1 MPRLRLFAI
10 LCFDSQ
16 ERREAPRLVYRL
28 DTRGAGLY
36 RRQPVTVPP
45 VPCHL
50 RFTRQRHPP
59 RQVTLPPPYPF
70 SRPAA
75 QRVIEVPAL
84 HLWFAV
90 LYPRVEHQ
98 AVLAVVV
105 VVVGPL
111 VVHPYHPFRDAVRL
125 LRQPAVFIVAVDIVR
140 IFRDAVIRPCRERA
154 VRVQFRVRQPVSDII
169 NYNQKTIRYTDI
181 IFYFRTLKEIRLKYP
196 FKELESLFDPLNIYP
211 FYYFMPFLFISDL
224 HDKGQYIERIR
235 YVGIISTLIARRA
248 ILTDLF
254 VDEQY
259 EQLISRNMGDLKKE
273 YLGYYL
279 QIIDV
284 EINNIASKIFIEP
297 SSFYAFYNR
306 RFNEYVNTML
316 MEKDI
321 SPLIGMD
328 EEAFKRYAV
337 GKSILH
343 LLVSDMVLHIIKKQ
357 ELTHQFDNMMKSFIM
372 YLTLQDDVLDIMEDI
387 QKQQPSHF
395 YPWIS
400 DGKIIESIDENVEKA
415 VLLKFYLGGGI
426 ERCEDLINKYV
437 KDIITAVKKINH
449 PLKSWLEVIERM
461 SLKTKDK
468 LDSFKVVRD
477 KLHFFLSQQG

>member
-1 MPRLRLFAI
+1 M
-10 LCFDSQ
+10 
-16 ERREAPRLVYRL
+16 
-28 DTRGAGLY
+28 
-36 RRQPVTVPP
+36 
-45 VPCHL
+45 
-50 RFTRQRHPP
+50 
-59 RQVTLPPPYPF
+59 
-70 SRPAA
+70 
-75 QRVIEVPAL
+75 
-84 HLWFAV
+84 
-90 LYPRVEHQ
+90 
-98 AVLAVVV
+98 
-105 VVVGPL
+105 
-111 VVHPYHPFRDAVRL
+111 
-125 LRQPAVFIVAVDIVR
+125 
-140 IFRDAVIRPCRERA
+140 
-154 VRVQFRVRQPVSDII
+154 
-169 NYNQKTIRYTDI
+169 
-181 IFYFRTLKEIRLKYP
+181 KYP
-196 FKELESLFDPLNIYP
+196 FKELESLFEPLNIYP

-259 EQLISRNMGDLKKE
+259 EQLISRNMGGLKKE

-297 SSFYAFYNR
+297 SSFYALYNR

-328 EEAFKRYAV
+328 EKAFKKYAV

-343 LLVSDMVLHIIKKQ
+343 LLVSDMVLYIIKKQ

-426 ERCEDLINKYV
+426 ERCEDLIDKYV
-437 KDIITAVKKINH
+437 EDIITAVKK
-449 PLKSWLEVIERM
+449 
-461 SLKTKDK
+461 
-468 LDSFKVVRD
+468 
-477 KLHFFLSQQG
+477 

>member
-1 MPRLRLFAI
+1 MKVVS
-10 LCFDSQ
+10 DSFNDMHK
-16 ERREAPRLVYRL
+16 RRYFN
-28 DTRGAGLY
+28 DTM
-36 RRQPVTVPP
+36 
-45 VPCHL
+45 
-50 RFTRQRHPP
+50 
-59 RQVTLPPPYPF
+59 
-70 SRPAA
+70 
-75 QRVIEVPAL
+75 
-84 HLWFAV
+84 
-90 LYPRVEHQ
+90 
-98 AVLAVVV
+98 
-105 VVVGPL
+105 
-111 VVHPYHPFRDAVRL
+111 
-125 LRQPAVFIVAVDIVR
+125 
-140 IFRDAVIRPCRERA
+140 
-154 VRVQFRVRQPVSDII
+154 DII
-169 NYNQKTIRYTDI
+169 NYNRKTIRYTDI
-181 IFYFRTLKEIRLKYP
+181 IFYFRTLKKIRLKYP
-196 FKELESLFDPLNIYP
+196 FKELESLFEPLNVYP

-279 QIIDV
+279 QIDV

-328 EEAFKRYAV
+328 EGAFKKYAV

-437 KDIITAVKKINH
+437 EDIITAVKKINH
-449 PLKSWLEVIERM
+449 PLKSWLEVIE
-461 SLKTKDK
+461 TKDK
-468 LDSFKVVRD
+468 LDSFKAVRD
-477 KLHFFLSQQG
+477 ELHFFLSQQG

>member
-1 MPRLRLFAI
+1 MKVVS
-10 LCFDSQ
+10 DSFNDMHK
-16 ERREAPRLVYRL
+16 RRYFN
-28 DTRGAGLY
+28 DTM
-36 RRQPVTVPP
+36 
-45 VPCHL
+45 
-50 RFTRQRHPP
+50 
-59 RQVTLPPPYPF
+59 
-70 SRPAA
+70 
-75 QRVIEVPAL
+75 
-84 HLWFAV
+84 
-90 LYPRVEHQ
+90 
-98 AVLAVVV
+98 
-105 VVVGPL
+105 
-111 VVHPYHPFRDAVRL
+111 
-125 LRQPAVFIVAVDIVR
+125 
-140 IFRDAVIRPCRERA
+140 
-154 VRVQFRVRQPVSDII
+154 DII
-169 NYNQKTIRYTDI
+169 NYNRKTIRYTDI

-196 FKELESLFDPLNIYP
+196 FKELESLFEPLNVYP

-328 EEAFKRYAV
+328 EGAFKKYAV

-343 LLVSDMVLHIIKKQ
+343 LLVSDMVLHIIK
-357 ELTHQFDNMMKSFIM
+357 NKS
-372 YLTLQDDVLDIMEDI
+372 
-387 QKQQPSHF
+387 
-395 YPWIS
+395 
-400 DGKIIESIDENVEKA
+400 
-415 VLLKFYLGGGI
+415 
-426 ERCEDLINKYV
+426 
-437 KDIITAVKKINH
+437 
-449 PLKSWLEVIERM
+449 
-461 SLKTKDK
+461 
-468 LDSFKVVRD
+468 
-477 KLHFFLSQQG
+477 

>member
-1 MPRLRLFAI
+1 MKVVS
-10 LCFDSQ
+10 DSFNDMHK
-16 ERREAPRLVYRL
+16 RRYFN
-28 DTRGAGLY
+28 DTM
-36 RRQPVTVPP
+36 
-45 VPCHL
+45 
-50 RFTRQRHPP
+50 
-59 RQVTLPPPYPF
+59 
-70 SRPAA
+70 
-75 QRVIEVPAL
+75 
-84 HLWFAV
+84 
-90 LYPRVEHQ
+90 
-98 AVLAVVV
+98 
-105 VVVGPL
+105 
-111 VVHPYHPFRDAVRL
+111 
-125 LRQPAVFIVAVDIVR
+125 
-140 IFRDAVIRPCRERA
+140 
-154 VRVQFRVRQPVSDII
+154 DII
-169 NYNQKTIRYTDI
+169 NHNRKTIRYTDI

-196 FKELESLFDPLNIYP
+196 FKELESLFEPLNVYP

-328 EEAFKRYAV
+328 EEAFKKYAV

-437 KDIITAVKKINH
+437 EDIITAVKKINH

-468 LDSFKVVRD
+468 LDSFKAVRD
-477 KLHFFLSQQG
+477 ELHFFLSQQG